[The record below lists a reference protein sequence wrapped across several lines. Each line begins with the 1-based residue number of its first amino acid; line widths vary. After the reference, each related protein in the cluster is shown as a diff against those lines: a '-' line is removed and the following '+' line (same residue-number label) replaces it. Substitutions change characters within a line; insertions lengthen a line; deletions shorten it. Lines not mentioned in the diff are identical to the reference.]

1 LSAASSCIQLGYN
14 KWKRDPHRNEMG
26 RGEASRTKPVLQ
38 ALRELADEL
47 AVLIL
52 AWAGFVSLILW
63 LFRR

>member
-1 LSAASSCIQLGYN
+1 
-14 KWKRDPHRNEMG
+14 MG